1 MRLLLLGANGQVGWE
16 LQRAL
21 APVAHVVALGRKQAD
36 FTNPAQLTTIV
47 RDVAPDIIVNAAAYT
62 AVDRAQSEPEIA
74 NLINA
79 ESVATLA
86 EAAAR
91 RSGWLIHYSTDYVFD
106 GSDKRPR
113 LETDPT
119 NPLNVYGQTKRD
131 GELAIIASS
140 CSHIVLRTSWVY
152 SARGANFIKTMLRL
166 ASDRTE
172 LSVVTDQ
179 WGAPTGAELIADVTA
194 HVVREIQG
202 QNGKCLSGTYH
213 LVARGETNWCDYTR
227 FILNYAAGA
236 GVTLSCSPD
245 SVVPVP
251 TAAYPTSALRPLN
264 SRLDTRKLREAFG
277 IVLPDWREG
286 VSRALTEMIARGR

>member
-21 APVAHVVALGRKQAD
+21 APVADVVALGRQQAD
-36 FTNPAQLTTIV
+36 FTKPSKLAKIV
-47 RDVAPDIIVNAAAYT
+47 RDAAPDIIVNAAAYT

-86 EAAAR
+86 EAAAQR
-91 RSGWLIHYSTDYVFD
+91 NGWLIHYSTDYVFD
-106 GSDKRPR
+106 GTGKRPR

-131 GELAIIASS
+131 GELAIIASN
-140 CSHIVLRTSWVY
+140 CSHIILRTSWVY
-152 SARGANFIKTMLRL
+152 SARGANFIRTMLRL

-179 WGAPTGAELIADVTA
+179 WGAPTGAELIADATA
-194 HVVREIQG
+194 HVVRKVQV
-202 QNGKCLSGTYH
+202 QNGKSLSGIYH
-213 LVARGETNWCDYTR
+213 LVAGGETNWCDYTR
-227 FILNYAAGA
+227 FILKYAASA
-236 GVTLSCSPD
+236 GFTLSCSPD

-251 TAAYPTSALRPLN
+251 AAAYPTSAPRPLN
-264 SRLDTRKLREAFG
+264 SRLNTKKIKDAFG

-286 VSRALTEMIARGR
+286 VSRALTEMIAGGR